1 MVKETFWSSVHA
13 APRRFNQSRVRLRQL
28 AAALILATFCFASQ
42 PQIAGAEGMGGF
54 YIGAALGG
62 EYADVDYRKAVIH
75 NFPGTEPMSTYESDN
90 GKGAIGSVKAI
101 LGHRWNLP
109 GRTYF
114 SGELDFAYNLNK
126 KVDGRL
132 KGVDDTSSPEA
143 PDVFPG
149 DWDLEKNYSAGFSAK
164 LGLSPG
170 EDILG
175 SGGSIY
181 LVGGIKWADFTFDG
195 AYDGM
200 VVLPDGTTQRIAGVD
215 SKELS
220 AWPWLVGAGVEF
232 GSEQNRLDLRV
243 TYSRYKFD
251 SSSRDGLTTST
262 SRVDYDFEIS
272 EWGAYVGYTFATG
285 FGLGI

>member
-13 APRRFNQSRVRLRQL
+13 APWRLNQSRARLRQL

-42 PQIAGAEGMGGF
+42 PQTAGAEGMGGF

-90 GKGAIGSVKAI
+90 GKGGIGSIKAI

-109 GRTYF
+109 GKTYF

-132 KGVDDTSSPEA
+132 KGVDDTSSPDA

-149 DWDLEKNYSAGFSAK
+149 DWDLEKNYSAGFNAK

-170 EDILG
+170 ENILG
-175 SGGSIY
+175 RGGSIY
-181 LVGGIKWADFTFDG
+181 LVGGVKWADFTFDG

-220 AWPWLVGAGVEF
+220 TWPWLVGAGVEF

-251 SSSRDGLTTST
+251 SSSGDGLTTST

-272 EWGAYVGYTFATG
+272 EWGAYVGYTFSTG

>member
-13 APRRFNQSRVRLRQL
+13 APRCFNQSTTRLRQL
-28 AAALILATFCFASQ
+28 AAALILATFCLASQ
-42 PQIAGAEGMGGF
+42 PQIANAEGIGGF

-62 EYADVDYRKAVIH
+62 EYADVDYKKTVIH
-75 NFPGTEPMSTYESDN
+75 NFPDMEPMSTYESDN
-90 GKGAIGSVKAI
+90 GKGGIGSVKAI

-109 GRTYF
+109 GQAYF
-114 SGELDFAYNLNK
+114 SGELDFTFNLNK
-126 KVDGRL
+126 KIDGSL
-132 KGVDDTSSPEA
+132 EGVDDTSSPDA
-143 PDVFPG
+143 PDVFAG

-164 LGLSPG
+164 LGFSPR

-181 LVGGIKWADFTFDG
+181 LVGGVKWADFTFDG

-200 VVLPDGTTQRIAGVD
+200 VILPDGTTERVAGVTR
-215 SKELS
+215 EEFS

-243 TYSRYKFD
+243 TYSKYKFD
-251 SSSRDGLTTST
+251 SSSGDGLTTST
-262 SRVDYDFEIS
+262 ARVDHDFEIS
-272 EWGAYVGYTFATG
+272 EWGAYLGYTFAVG
-285 FGLGI
+285 FGLGN

>member
-1 MVKETFWSSVHA
+1 MASEALWAFTHA
-13 APRRFNQSRVRLRQL
+13 AARFFNQSRARLRQL
-28 AAALILATFCFASQ
+28 ATALILATFCFALQ
-42 PQIAGAEGMGGF
+42 PQVANAEGMGGF
-54 YIGAALGG
+54 YIGGALGG
-62 EYADVDYRKAVIH
+62 EYADVDYGKTVIH
-75 NFPGTEPMSTYESDN
+75 NFPDMELMSNHENDS
-90 GKGAIGSVKAI
+90 GKGGIGSVKAV

-109 GRTYF
+109 GQTYF
-114 SGELDFAYNLNK
+114 SGELDFAFNLNK
-126 KVDGRL
+126 KVDGEL
-132 KGVDDTSSPEA
+132 KGVDDTSSPDA
-143 PDVFPG
+143 PDVFAG

-164 LGLSPG
+164 LGFSPR

-200 VVLPDGTTQRIAGVD
+200 VILPDGTTERIAGVD
-215 SKELS
+215 RKELS

-232 GSEQNRLDLRV
+232 GSEQNRLDFRV

-251 SSSRDGLTTST
+251 SSSGDGLTTST
-262 SRVDYDFEIS
+262 ARVDYDFGIS

>member
-1 MVKETFWSSVHA
+1 MVKETFWSSVHTA
-13 APRRFNQSRVRLRQL
+13 RRYFNQSTTRLGQL
-28 AAALILATFCFASQ
+28 AAALILTTFCFASQ
-42 PQIAGAEGMGGF
+42 PQTADAEGMGGF
-54 YIGAALGG
+54 YIGAAVGG
-62 EYADVDYRKAVIH
+62 EYADVNYRKAVIH
-75 NFPGTEPMSTYESDN
+75 NFPDMEPMSTYESDN
-90 GKGAIGSVKAI
+90 GKGGIGSIKAI

-109 GRTYF
+109 GKTYF
-114 SGELDFAYNLNK
+114 SGELDFAFNLNK

-132 KGVDDTSSPEA
+132 KGVDDTSLPDA

-149 DWDLEKNYSAGFSAK
+149 DWDLEKNYSAGFNAK

-181 LVGGIKWADFTFDG
+181 LVGGVKWADFTFDG
-195 AYDGM
+195 AYEGM
-200 VVLPDGTTQRIAGVD
+200 IVLPDGTTEQVAGVD

-220 AWPWLVGAGVEF
+220 TWPWLVGAGVEF
-232 GSEQNRLDLRV
+232 GSEQNRFDLRV

-251 SSSRDGLTTST
+251 SSSGDGLTTST
-262 SRVDYDFEIS
+262 ARLDYDFEIS

>member
-1 MVKETFWSSVHA
+1 MIKETFRSSVHA
-13 APRRFNQSRVRLRQL
+13 TARCFNQSTTRLLQL
-28 AAALILATFCFASQ
+28 AAALILTAFCLASQ
-42 PQIAGAEGMGGF
+42 PQSANAEGMGGF

-75 NFPGTEPMSTYESDN
+75 NFPDMKLMSTYENDN
-90 GKGAIGSVKAI
+90 GKGGIGSVKAI

-109 GRTYF
+109 GQTYF
-114 SGELDFAYNLNK
+114 SGELDFAFNLNK

-132 KGVDDTSSPEA
+132 KGVDDTSSPDA

-149 DWDLEKNYSAGFSAK
+149 DWDLEKNYSAGFNAK
-164 LGLSPG
+164 LGFSPQK
-170 EDILG
+170 DILG

-181 LVGGIKWADFTFDG
+181 LVGGVKWADFTFDG
-195 AYDGM
+195 SYDGM
-200 VVLPDGTTQRIAGVD
+200 VVLPDGTTERVAGVD
-215 SKELS
+215 SKELG

-251 SSSRDGLTTST
+251 SSTGDGLTSST
-262 SRVDYDFEIS
+262 AKLDHDFEIS
-272 EWGAYVGYTFATG
+272 EWGAYVGYTFSTG

>member
-13 APRRFNQSRVRLRQL
+13 TARCLNQSRARLRQL

-42 PQIAGAEGMGGF
+42 PQAAGAEGMGGF

-62 EYADVDYRKAVIH
+62 EYADVDYKKAVIH
-75 NFPGTEPMSTYESDN
+75 NFPDTEPMSTYENDN
-90 GKGAIGSVKAI
+90 GKGAIGSIKAI

-132 KGVDDTSSPEA
+132 KGVDDTSSPDA

-149 DWDLEKNYSAGFSAK
+149 DWDLEKNYSAGFNAK

-181 LVGGIKWADFTFDG
+181 LVGGVKWADFTFDG

-243 TYSRYKFD
+243 TCSRYKFD
-251 SSSRDGLTTST
+251 SSSGDGLTTST
-262 SRVDYDFEIS
+262 SRVDCDFEIS
-272 EWGAYVGYTFATG
+272 EWGAYVGYTFSTG

>member
-1 MVKETFWSSVHA
+1 MVKEIFWSSVHTA
-13 APRRFNQSRVRLRQL
+13 RRYFNQSTTRLGQL
-28 AAALILATFCFASQ
+28 AAALILTTFCFMSQ
-42 PQIAGAEGMGGF
+42 PQTADAEGMGGF
-54 YIGAALGG
+54 YIGAAVGG
-62 EYADVDYRKAVIH
+62 EYADVNYRKAVIH
-75 NFPGTEPMSTYESDN
+75 NFPDMEPMSTYESDN
-90 GKGAIGSVKAI
+90 GKGGIGSIKAI

-109 GRTYF
+109 GKTYF
-114 SGELDFAYNLNK
+114 SGELDFAFNLNK

-132 KGVDDTSSPEA
+132 KGVDDTSLPDA

-149 DWDLEKNYSAGFSAK
+149 DWDLEKNYSAGFNAK

-181 LVGGIKWADFTFDG
+181 LVGGVKWADFTFDG
-195 AYDGM
+195 AYEGM
-200 VVLPDGTTQRIAGVD
+200 IVLPDGTTEQVAGVD

-220 AWPWLVGAGVEF
+220 TWPWLVGAGVEF
-232 GSEQNRLDLRV
+232 GSEQNRFDLRV

-251 SSSRDGLTTST
+251 SSSGDGLTTST
-262 SRVDYDFEIS
+262 ARLDYDFEIS

>member
-1 MVKETFWSSVHA
+1 MVKEIFWSSVHTA
-13 APRRFNQSRVRLRQL
+13 RRYFNQPRARLEQL

-42 PQIAGAEGMGGF
+42 PQTADAEGMGGF
-54 YIGAALGG
+54 YIGAAVGG
-62 EYADVDYRKAVIH
+62 EYADVNYRKAVIH
-75 NFPGTEPMSTYESDN
+75 NFPDMEPMSTYESDN
-90 GKGAIGSVKAI
+90 GKGGIGSIKAI

-109 GRTYF
+109 GKTYF
-114 SGELDFAYNLNK
+114 SGELDFAFNLNK

-132 KGVDDTSSPEA
+132 KGVDDTSSPDA

-149 DWDLEKNYSAGFSAK
+149 DWDLEKNYSAGFNAK

-181 LVGGIKWADFTFDG
+181 LVGGVKWADFTFDG
-195 AYDGM
+195 AYEGM
-200 VVLPDGTTQRIAGVD
+200 IVLPDGTTEQVAGVD

-220 AWPWLVGAGVEF
+220 TWPWLVGAGVEF
-232 GSEQNRLDLRV
+232 GSEQNRFDLRV

-251 SSSRDGLTTST
+251 SSSGDGLTTST
-262 SRVDYDFEIS
+262 ARLDYDFEIS

>member
-1 MVKETFWSSVHA
+1 MVKETFWSSAHA
-13 APRRFNQSRVRLRQL
+13 APRRFNQSAGRLRQL

-42 PQIAGAEGMGGF
+42 PQTAGAEGMGGF

-75 NFPGTEPMSTYESDN
+75 NFPGTELMSTYESDN

-181 LVGGIKWADFTFDG
+181 LVGGVKWADFTFDG

-200 VVLPDGTTQRIAGVD
+200 IVLPDGTTQRVAGVD

-220 AWPWLVGAGVEF
+220 TWPWLVGAGVEF

-251 SSSRDGLTTST
+251 SSSGDGLTTST

-272 EWGAYVGYTFATG
+272 EWGVYVGYTFSTG

>member
-13 APRRFNQSRVRLRQL
+13 TARCFNQSTTRLRQL
-28 AAALILATFCFASQ
+28 AAALILATFCFALQ
-42 PQIAGAEGMGGF
+42 PQVANAEGMGGF

-62 EYADVDYRKAVIH
+62 EYADVDYKKTVIH
-75 NFPGTEPMSTYESDN
+75 NFPNMELMSNYESDN
-90 GKGAIGSVKAI
+90 GKGGIGSLKAI

-114 SGELDFAYNLNK
+114 SGELDFAFNLNK
-126 KVDGRL
+126 EVDGEL
-132 KGVDDTSSPEA
+132 KGVDDTSSRDA

-149 DWDLEKNYSAGFSAK
+149 GWDLEKNYSAGINAK
-164 LGLSPG
+164 LGLSPQG
-170 EDILG
+170 DILG

-181 LVGGIKWADFTFDG
+181 LVGGVKWADFTFDG

-200 VVLPDGTTQRIAGVD
+200 VVLPDGTTERIAGVD
-215 SKELS
+215 RKELS

-232 GSEQNRLDLRV
+232 GSERNRLDLRL

-251 SSSRDGLTTST
+251 SSSGDGLTTST
-262 SRVDYDFEIS
+262 AKVDHDFEIS

>member
-1 MVKETFWSSVHA
+1 MVKKTFWSSAHA
-13 APRRFNQSRVRLRQL
+13 APRRLNQSRARLRQL
-28 AAALILATFCFASQ
+28 AAALIRTTFCFASQ
-42 PQIAGAEGMGGF
+42 PQIADAEGMGGF

-75 NFPGTEPMSTYESDN
+75 NFPGMEPMSTYESDN
-90 GKGAIGSVKAI
+90 GKGGIGSVKAI
-101 LGHRWNLP
+101 IGHRWNLP
-109 GRTYF
+109 GQTYF
-114 SGELDFAYNLNK
+114 SGELDFAFNLNK

-132 KGVDDTSSPEA
+132 KGVDDTSSPDA

-149 DWDLEKNYSAGFSAK
+149 DWDLEKNYSAGFNAK

-181 LVGGIKWADFTFDG
+181 LVGGVKWADFTFDG

-200 VVLPDGTTQRIAGVD
+200 VVLPDGTTERIAGVD

-220 AWPWLVGAGVEF
+220 TWPWLVGAGVEF

-243 TYSRYKFD
+243 TYSRYRFD
-251 SSSRDGLTTST
+251 SSSGDGLTTST

>member
-1 MVKETFWSSVHA
+1 MVKEIFWSSVHTA
-13 APRRFNQSRVRLRQL
+13 RRYFNQSTTRLGQL
-28 AAALILATFCFASQ
+28 AAALILTTFCFASQ
-42 PQIAGAEGMGGF
+42 PQTADAEGMGGF
-54 YIGAALGG
+54 YIGAAVGG
-62 EYADVDYRKAVIH
+62 EYADVNYRKAVIH
-75 NFPGTEPMSTYESDN
+75 NFPDMEPMSTYESDN
-90 GKGAIGSVKAI
+90 GKGGIGSIKAI

-109 GRTYF
+109 GKTYF
-114 SGELDFAYNLNK
+114 SGELDFAFNLNK

-132 KGVDDTSSPEA
+132 KGVDDTSLPDA

-149 DWDLEKNYSAGFSAK
+149 DWDLEKNYSAGFNAK

-181 LVGGIKWADFTFDG
+181 LVGGVKWADFTFDG
-195 AYDGM
+195 AYEGM
-200 VVLPDGTTQRIAGVD
+200 IVLPDGTTEQVAGVD

-220 AWPWLVGAGVEF
+220 TWPWLVGAGVEF
-232 GSEQNRLDLRV
+232 GSEQNRFDLRV

-251 SSSRDGLTTST
+251 SSSGDGLTTST
-262 SRVDYDFEIS
+262 ARLDYDFEIS

>member
-1 MVKETFWSSVHA
+1 
-13 APRRFNQSRVRLRQL
+13 
-28 AAALILATFCFASQ
+28 
-42 PQIAGAEGMGGF
+42 MGGF

-62 EYADVDYRKAVIH
+62 EYADVDYKKTVIH
-75 NFPGTEPMSTYESDN
+75 NFPNMELMSTYESDS
-90 GKGAIGSVKAI
+90 GKSGIGSIKAI

-109 GRTYF
+109 GQAYF
-114 SGELDFAYNLNK
+114 SGELDFAFSLNK

-132 KGVDDTSSPEA
+132 KGVDDTSSPDA

-149 DWDLEKNYSAGFSAK
+149 DWDLEKNYSVGFNAK

-170 EDILG
+170 EDIMG

-181 LVGGIKWADFTFDG
+181 LVGGVKRADFTFDG
-195 AYDGM
+195 AYDGI
-200 VVLPDGTTQRIAGVD
+200 VVLPDGTTERIAGVD

-220 AWPWLVGAGVEF
+220 TWPWLVGAGVEF

-251 SSSRDGLTTST
+251 SSSGDGLTTST
-262 SRVDYDFEIS
+262 SKVDYDFEIS

>member
-1 MVKETFWSSVHA
+1 MIKEIFWSSVHTA
-13 APRRFNQSRVRLRQL
+13 RRYFNQSTTRLGQL
-28 AAALILATFCFASQ
+28 AAALILTTFCFASQ
-42 PQIAGAEGMGGF
+42 PQTADAEGMGGF
-54 YIGAALGG
+54 YIGAAVGG

-75 NFPGTEPMSTYESDN
+75 NFSDMEPMSTYESDN
-90 GKGAIGSVKAI
+90 GKGGIGSIKAI

-109 GRTYF
+109 GKTYF
-114 SGELDFAYNLNK
+114 SGELDFAFNLNK
-126 KVDGRL
+126 KVDGSL

-149 DWDLEKNYSAGFSAK
+149 DWDLEKNYSAGFNAK
-164 LGLSPG
+164 LGFSPQ

-181 LVGGIKWADFTFDG
+181 LVGGVKWADFTFDG

-251 SSSRDGLTTST
+251 SSSGDGLTTST
-262 SRVDYDFEIS
+262 SKLDYDFEIS

>member
-1 MVKETFWSSVHA
+1 MVKEIFWSSVHTA
-13 APRRFNQSRVRLRQL
+13 RRYFNQPTTRLGQL
-28 AAALILATFCFASQ
+28 AAALILTTFCFASQ
-42 PQIAGAEGMGGF
+42 PQTADAEGMGGF
-54 YIGAALGG
+54 YIGAAVGG
-62 EYADVDYRKAVIH
+62 EYADVNYRKAVIH
-75 NFPGTEPMSTYESDN
+75 NFPDMEPMSTYESDN
-90 GKGAIGSVKAI
+90 GKGGIGSIKAI

-109 GRTYF
+109 GKTYF
-114 SGELDFAYNLNK
+114 SGELDFAFNLNK

-132 KGVDDTSSPEA
+132 KGVDDTSLPDA

-149 DWDLEKNYSAGFSAK
+149 DWDLEKNYSAGFNAK

-181 LVGGIKWADFTFDG
+181 LVGGVKWADFTFDG
-195 AYDGM
+195 AYEGM
-200 VVLPDGTTQRIAGVD
+200 IVLPDGTTEQVAGVD

-220 AWPWLVGAGVEF
+220 TWPWLVGAGVEF
-232 GSEQNRLDLRV
+232 GSEQNRFDLRV

-251 SSSRDGLTTST
+251 SSSGDGLTTST
-262 SRVDYDFEIS
+262 ARLDYDFEIS

>member
-1 MVKETFWSSVHA
+1 MVKKTFWSSAHA
-13 APRRFNQSRVRLRQL
+13 APRRLNQSRTRLRQL
-28 AAALILATFCFASQ
+28 GAALILATFCFALQ
-42 PQIAGAEGMGGF
+42 PQTAGAEGMGGF

-90 GKGAIGSVKAI
+90 GKGGIGSVKAI

-132 KGVDDTSSPEA
+132 KGVDDTSSPDA

-149 DWDLEKNYSAGFSAK
+149 DWDLEKNYSAGFNAK

-175 SGGSIY
+175 RGGSIY
-181 LVGGIKWADFTFDG
+181 LVGGVKWADFTFDG

-220 AWPWLVGAGVEF
+220 TWPWLVGAGVEF

-251 SSSRDGLTTST
+251 SSSGDGLTTST

>member
-1 MVKETFWSSVHA
+1 MVKETFRSSVHA
-13 APRRFNQSRVRLRQL
+13 VPRRLNQSRARLRQL

-42 PQIAGAEGMGGF
+42 PQTAGAEGMGGF

-62 EYADVDYRKAVIH
+62 EYTDVDYRKAVIH

-90 GKGAIGSVKAI
+90 GKGGIGSVKAI

-109 GRTYF
+109 GKTYF

-132 KGVDDTSSPEA
+132 KGVDDTSSPDA

-149 DWDLEKNYSAGFSAK
+149 DWDLEKNYSAGFNAK

-175 SGGSIY
+175 RGGSIY
-181 LVGGIKWADFTFDG
+181 LVGGVKWADFTFDG

-220 AWPWLVGAGVEF
+220 TWPWLVGAGVEF

-251 SSSRDGLTTST
+251 SSSGDGLTTST

>member
-1 MVKETFWSSVHA
+1 
-13 APRRFNQSRVRLRQL
+13 LLQL
-28 AAALILATFCFASQ
+28 AAALILATFWFTLQ
-42 PQIAGAEGMGGF
+42 PQTANAEGMGGF

-62 EYADVDYRKAVIH
+62 EYADVDYKKTVIH
-75 NFPGTEPMSTYESDN
+75 NFPNMELMSTYENDN
-90 GKGAIGSVKAI
+90 GKGGIGSIKAI

-109 GRTYF
+109 GQTYF
-114 SGELDFAYNLNK
+114 SGELDFAFNLNK

-132 KGVDDTSSPEA
+132 KGVDDTSSPDA

-149 DWDLEKNYSAGFSAK
+149 DWDLEKNYSAGFNAK
-164 LGLSPG
+164 LGLSPR

-181 LVGGIKWADFTFDG
+181 LVGGVKWADFTFDG
-195 AYDGM
+195 GYDGM
-200 VVLPDGTTQRIAGVD
+200 VVLPDGTTERIAGVD
-215 SKELS
+215 RKELS

-243 TYSRYKFD
+243 TYSKYKFD
-251 SSSRDGLTTST
+251 SSSGDGLTTST
-262 SRVDYDFEIS
+262 SKVDYDFEIS
-272 EWGAYVGYTFATG
+272 EWGVYVGYTFATG

>member
-1 MVKETFWSSVHA
+1 MVKETFRSSVHA
-13 APRRFNQSRVRLRQL
+13 APRYFNQPRARLRQL
-28 AAALILATFCFASQ
+28 AAALILAAFCFASQ
-42 PQIAGAEGMGGF
+42 PQTANAEGMGGF
-54 YIGAALGG
+54 YIGAAVGG

-75 NFPGTEPMSTYESDN
+75 NFPDMELMSTHESDN
-90 GKGAIGSVKAI
+90 GKGGIGSIKAI

-109 GRTYF
+109 GKTYF
-114 SGELDFAYNLNK
+114 SGELDFAFNLNK

-149 DWDLEKNYSAGFSAK
+149 DWDLEKNYSAGFNAK
-164 LGLSPG
+164 LGFSPQ

-175 SGGSIY
+175 SGGSVY
-181 LVGGIKWADFTFDG
+181 LAGGVKWADFTFDG
-195 AYDGM
+195 GYDGM

-251 SSSRDGLTTST
+251 SSSGDGLTTST
-262 SRVDYDFEIS
+262 SKVDYDFEIS

>member
-1 MVKETFWSSVHA
+1 
-13 APRRFNQSRVRLRQL
+13 LRQL

-42 PQIAGAEGMGGF
+42 PQTAGAEGMGGF

-75 NFPGTEPMSTYESDN
+75 NFPGTELMSTYESDN

-181 LVGGIKWADFTFDG
+181 LVGGVKWADFTFDG

-200 VVLPDGTTQRIAGVD
+200 IVLPDGTTQRVAGVD

-220 AWPWLVGAGVEF
+220 TWPWLVGAGVEF

-251 SSSRDGLTTST
+251 SSSGDGLTTST

-272 EWGAYVGYTFATG
+272 EWGVYVGYTFSTG